1 MSAFMFLA
9 TVVITLEVIF
19 GAIVVRIAKKKGLN
33 IPFWRVW
40 GYSLGPLI
48 LPVVLLV
55 PDKSK
60 KREAFDS

>member
-1 MSAFMFLA
+1 MSSFMFLA

-33 IPFWRVW
+33 IPFWTVW
-40 GYSLGPLI
+40 GYSFGPLI
-48 LPVVLLV
+48 LPVVLLA